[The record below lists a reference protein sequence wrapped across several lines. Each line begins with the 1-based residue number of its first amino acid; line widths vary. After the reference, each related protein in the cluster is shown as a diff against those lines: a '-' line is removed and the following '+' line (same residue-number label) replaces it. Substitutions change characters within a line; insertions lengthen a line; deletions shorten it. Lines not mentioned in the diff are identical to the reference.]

1 MTHFGRSPLRQGRAG
16 RGQSMLIFALS
27 AAVIFAV
34 VGLSIDAGV
43 GYFNSTLEE
52 RAAEAAALAGV
63 TDMPNGWATG
73 SVAGQVTILAQQ
85 NGFAATATAAEDG
98 MVATGA
104 NGLTVSDFQV
114 PSTCGG
120 AGQSPCVA
128 QPNQCGGV
136 SQPDCARNR
145 LLVQVCVEVPATFLA
160 LVGFGNHVE
169 CQQATAEYLSPI
181 TLGQPGSQLGTDLTA
196 LGTGGTNYYFLRSE
210 GWNSDRAQ
218 GDAFTPSPLDDNT
231 NGGNGTYPTPDT
243 LNPTGAADEHSLN
256 ETTSPA
262 TDVPLSDFPFG
273 TLSVDERGG
282 QNYLI
287 QIPPGQSDVVDVYN
301 PVFGPDADSNATDCN
316 LAKAPNGQPSTAT
329 NEDNYNYH
337 ECDGDFSN
345 TSGDSGL
352 AAAEMYSAMS
362 YSLFSVPDIFNDSGD
377 QLISQ
382 TMAFPIDARDWNTG
396 AGEWYDVAHG
406 GNGGAAPFGK
416 EFKGAMP
423 SVWQQWVNICAP
435 PQVTGDTSL
444 ITAKYGTIN
453 GVLQNASDCVLTNN
467 SSSTEYYR
475 LRVDTLDYNGQDG
488 ERDSLSAH
496 SEAHKGYAV
505 EVTASGGGSCSL
517 TTPGCE
523 IGALNDLAIYTPI
536 SVGVGSSGSFS
547 VPLVSIPPEYA
558 GEDVYVDIFDPGDV
572 SCTGT
577 GGNVND
583 CNLIS
588 IYQPGGT
595 QVATLGAKGATW
607 LGPSIDDPSNAICY
621 VGSSSP
627 QCSGGA
633 NDCAGGATGSTDVA
647 GQPAI
652 VSTRCKNNSVTN
664 NTGNTNLYNGTW
676 VSFDIAVPPGYD
688 PGSNPNGWFWDLK
701 YTLTGSSSS
710 AGDTITVTAGFNG
723 SPLHLVGG

>member
-1 MTHFGRSPLRQGRAG
+1 MTRIGRSPLRQGRAG

-73 SVAGQVTILAQQ
+73 SVAGQVTTLAQQ

-98 MVATGA
+98 LVATGA
-104 NGLTVSDFQV
+104 NGLTVTDFQV

-128 QPNQCGGV
+128 LPNQCGGV

-169 CQQATAEYLSPI
+169 CRVATAEYLSPI
-181 TLGQPGSQLGTDLTA
+181 TLGQPGSQVGSDLADLKTE
-196 LGTGGTNYYFLRSE
+196 YYFLRSE
-210 GWNSDRAQ
+210 GWNSDRGQ
-218 GDAFTPSPLDDNT
+218 GDAFTPSPADNNT
-231 NGGNGTYPTPDT
+231 GGGNGTYATPDT
-243 LNPTGAADEHSLN
+243 LNPAGAADEHSLN
-256 ETTSPA
+256 ETTSPT
-262 TDVPLSDFPFG
+262 TDVLLTDFPFG
-273 TLSVDERGG
+273 TMSVDEAGG

-301 PVFGPDADSNATDCN
+301 PIFGPDASSGATDCDG
-316 LAKAPNGQPSTAT
+316 AEAPDLQPGSAT
-329 NEDNYNYH
+329 NDDNYNYH

-345 TSGDSGL
+345 TGGDTTL
-352 AAAEMYSAMS
+352 AEAEMYSAMS
-362 YSLFSVPDIFNDSGD
+362 YSLFSVPDVFNDSGD
-377 QLISQ
+377 HLISQ
-382 TMAFPIDARDWNTG
+382 TMVYPIDAQNWNTG
-396 AGEWYDVAHG
+396 SWYDVYNN
-406 GNGGAAPFGK
+406 GNPTRFQQYTNLANPTLT
-416 EFKGAMP
+416 AMP
-423 SVWQQWVNICAP
+423 SIWHQWVNICDPPTLPKDPGLIKAELPDGAP
-435 PQVTGDTSL
+435 TTP
-444 ITAKYGTIN
+444 
-453 GVLQNASDCVLTNN
+453 SDCVLTNTSN
-467 SSSTEYYR
+467 STEYYR

-496 SEAHKGYAV
+496 SEAHKGYSV
-505 EVTASGGGSCSL
+505 EVTASDGSSC
-517 TTPGCE
+517 TATGCE
-523 IGALNDLAIYTPI
+523 VGALNDLAIYTPI
-536 SVGVGSSGSFS
+536 SVGAGSSGSFS

-572 SCTGT
+572 SCGS
-577 GGNVND
+577 GNNVDD

-588 IYQPGGT
+588 IQEPGSTPGT
-595 QVATLGAKGATW
+595 PGPVATLGPKGATW
-607 LGPSIDDPSNAICY
+607 LGPSIDDPPNTITA
-621 VGSSSP
+621 
-627 QCSGGA
+627 Q
-633 NDCAGGATGSTDVA
+633 DCASTPLIGSDDTSGA
-647 GQPAI
+647 PAI
-652 VSTRCKNNSVTN
+652 VSTRCKNNGVAN
-664 NTGNTNLYNGTW
+664 NGGNTNLYNGTW
-676 VSFDIAVPPGYD
+676 VSFDISIPSTYN
-688 PGSNPNGWFWDLK
+688 PGSNPSNWFWYLK

-723 SPLHLVGG
+723 SPLHLVAG

>member
-1 MTHFGRSPLRQGRAG
+1 MTRIGRSPLRQGRAE

-73 SVAGQVTILAQQ
+73 SVAGQVTTLAQQ

-98 MVATGA
+98 LVATGA
-104 NGLTVSDFQV
+104 NGLTVTDFQV

-128 QPNQCGGV
+128 LPNQCGGV

-169 CQQATAEYLSPI
+169 CRVATAEYLSPI
-181 TLGQPGSQLGTDLTA
+181 TLGQPGSQLGTDLTD

-210 GWNSDRAQ
+210 GWNSDRGQ
-218 GDAFTPSPLDDNT
+218 GDAFTPSPT
-231 NGGNGTYPTPDT
+231 NNNSGGGNGTYATPDT
-243 LNPTGAADEHSLN
+243 LNPSGAADEHSLN
-256 ETTSPA
+256 ETSAPT

-273 TLSVDERGG
+273 TSSVDERGG

-287 QIPPGQSDVVDVYN
+287 QIPPGQSDVVNVYN
-301 PVFGPDADSNATDCN
+301 PVFGPDANSSAANCEYS
-316 LAKAPNGQPSTAT
+316 KAPNGQPSTPT

-345 TSGDSGL
+345 MSGGNPADSGVP
-352 AAAEMYSAMS
+352 AAEMYSAMS
-362 YSLFSVPDIFNDSGD
+362 YSLFSVPDIFNDSAD

-382 TMAFPIDARDWNTG
+382 TMVDPIDARGWQTG
-396 AGEWYDVAHG
+396 QWYDVYN
-406 GNGGAAPFGK
+406 NGGTPFKSYSG
-416 EFKGAMP
+416 GMP
-423 SVWQQWVNICAP
+423 NVWQQWVNICSP
-435 PQVTGDTSL
+435 GSVTGDSHLIQAQYGAGYTS
-444 ITAKYGTIN
+444 
-453 GVLQNASDCVLTNN
+453 SSCVLTNN
-467 SSSTEYYR
+467 SSSTKYYR

-488 ERDSLSAH
+488 ERDGLSVH
-496 SEAHKGYAV
+496 SEAHKGSSV
-505 EVTASGGGSCSL
+505 DVTASGGGSCSL

-536 SVGVGSSGSFS
+536 SVSGGSSGSFS

-558 GEDVYVDIFDPGDV
+558 GEDIYVDIFDPGDV

-577 GGNVND
+577 GGNPDD

-588 IYQPGGT
+588 ILEPDDAT
-595 QVATLGAKGATW
+595 VATLGAKGATW
-607 LGPSIDDPSNAICY
+607 LGPSIDDPPNTITA
-621 VGSSSP
+621 
-627 QCSGGA
+627 Q
-633 NDCAGGATGSTDVA
+633 DCAGAAIGSTDAA
-647 GQPAI
+647 GKPAV
-652 VSTRCKNNSVTN
+652 VSTRCNGNSVTH

-676 VSFDIAVPPGYD
+676 VSFDISIPSTYN
-688 PGSNPNGWFWDLK
+688 PGSNPSNWFWYLK

-723 SPLHLVGG
+723 SPLHLVAG